1 MDMLLHRRMLVLVVG
16 VALALAVAAFGSTK
30 AATAAAP
37 GPVERTTPIVGACAF
52 PVELEET
59 GKEKLI
65 DVPGEDFLLIFPGLR
80 GTFTNVEEPDN
91 QVTLVEPGKG
101 RVTPLENGDL
111 FVVATGHNVL
121 VVPGE
126 GIFLAIGRVE
136 FILAPPYTVGSELT
150 ILEHQGQLIDV
161 CALLE

>member
-1 MDMLLHRRMLVLVVG
+1 MLLHRRMLVVVG
-16 VALALAVAAFGSTK
+16 VALALAVAFVLPKVST
-30 AATAAAP
+30 AQAP
-37 GPVERTTPIVGACAF
+37 DPVVDRETEIVGACAF
-52 PVELEET
+52 PVLLEET

-65 DVPGEDFLLIFPGLR
+65 DVPGEDSMLIFPGLR
-80 GTFTNVEEPDN
+80 GTFTNVAEPDN

-101 RVTPLENGDL
+101 RATPLENGDL

-136 FILAPPYTVGSELT
+136 FILAPPHTVGSELT
-150 ILEHQGQLIDV
+150 ILENQGQLIDV

>member
-1 MDMLLHRRMLVLVVG
+1 MDMLLHRRMLALVVG
-16 VALALAVAAFGSTK
+16 IALALGVAFVLPK
-30 AATAAAP
+30 ATTAAAP
-37 GPVERTTPIVGACAF
+37 VPVDRTTPIVGACAF

-101 RVTPLENGDL
+101 SVTPLENGDL

-126 GIFLAIGRVE
+126 GILLAIGRVE
-136 FILAPPYTVGSELT
+136 FILAPPHTVGSELT
-150 ILEHQGQLIDV
+150 ILENQGQLIDV